1 MANSNPVSKF
11 QKGNKVAC
19 IQKGTK
25 KKQTIIK
32 EQLGLDNIEDLREDS
47 LKVFKEMLS
56 DKDKVKRFLA
66 AKEIS
71 KYIFP
76 QKREHSGTT
85 QKNIKVIFHNIKN

>member
-32 EQLGLDNIEDLREDS
+32 EQLGLDNIEELRTEV
-47 LKVFKEMLS
+47 LKVWEKLITSKS
-56 DKDKVKRFLA
+56 DRVRGFA
-66 AKEIS
+66 AKELS
-71 KYIFP
+71 KYLFP

-85 QKNIKVIFHNIKN
+85 QKNIKVIFHNIKD